1 MLKPF
6 FVFLPPLKKIILKR
20 LFFVILSVFLLAGC
34 AKIATPVGGPKDM
47 EPPVIG
53 KEVPA
58 NQSVNF
64 SGQKIAITMNEFFTL
79 NNPTENVMV
88 SPPFKNQPDYLVKG
102 KTLIIKIKDT
112 LRENTTYNMVFSNC
126 IQDFTEGNKLN
137 LYHYSFSTGNAI
149 DSCMLKGTLSN
160 AKSLEKGE
168 DYVVMLYRQDIDSL
182 PMTTT
187 PDYVTK
193 SMTDGSFTFQNI
205 APGAYKVF
213 ALKDINSNYLYDLPN
228 ESIAYA
234 DKMYEAY
241 PEPRKDSTGRPI
253 DTAFTPEAITLYAF
267 EVADSCPKLMRYEN
281 PEAGI
286 YKFPYTK
293 SVTTFEAQSHTG
305 NNDYFQS
312 WNPTQD
318 TVTWYFKSLNFD
330 SLSYLL
336 TADGHT
342 DTVFLKPYKAKS
354 NSGGRAGGNA
364 QQTVKKLRVTFQNEG
379 HFYKPLTLSFSYP
392 ILPTDTF
399 EAMLI
404 SKTDTEAVRIAVP
417 DTFTTKLAI
426 PLKMESKKSYQLII
440 PDSVFRGYNGLTNDT
455 LKSSFT
461 CKSEKDYGNII
472 MSYSLS
478 EEIDYPVIAQ
488 LWSDKA
494 MVAESAFRADT
505 TITYEHLDPGAYQ
518 VKIIHDLN
526 GNGHWDTGDYRRK
539 MQPEAITTY
548 PSAINVRAYWD
559 VEEEFKI
566 DKSK

>member
-34 AKIATPVGGPKDM
+34 AKIATPVGGPKDT
-47 EPPVIG
+47 EPPVVV
-53 KEVPA
+53 KEMPA
-58 NQSVNF
+58 SQSVNF
-64 SGQKIAITMNEFFTL
+64 NSQKIAVTMNEFFTL

-88 SPPFKNQPDYLVKG
+88 SPPFKNQPEYLTKG

-112 LRENTTYNMVFSNC
+112 LRENTTYNLVFSNC
-126 IQDFTEGNKLN
+126 IQDFTENNKLN
-137 LYHYSFSTGNAI
+137 LYHYSFSTGKVI
-149 DSCMLKGTLSN
+149 DSCMLRGSLSN
-160 AKSLEKGE
+160 AKSMEKSN
-168 DYVVMLYRQDIDSL
+168 DFLVMLYRQNIDTL
-182 PMTTT
+182 PMTTM

-193 SMTDGSFTFQNI
+193 SAKDGSFTFQNI
-205 APGAYKVF
+205 APGSYKIF

-228 ESIAYA
+228 ESVAYA
-234 DKMYEAY
+234 GQLFDAY
-241 PEPRKDSTGRPI
+241 PAPRKDSTGRII
-253 DTAFTPEAITLYAF
+253 DTAFVPQDIVLYTFEA
-267 EVADSCPKLMRYEN
+267 ADSCPKLMRYEN
-281 PEAGI
+281 PEAGV

-293 SVTTFEAQSHTG
+293 AVTAFEAQPFTG
-305 NNDYFQS
+305 SNEYFQS
-312 WNPTQD
+312 WNTTHD
-318 TVTWYFKSLNFD
+318 TVTWFFKSLNFD

-354 NSGGRAGGNA
+354 NSGGRGASGS
-364 QQTVKKLRVTFQNEG
+364 QQAVKKLRVTFQNEG

>member
-1 MLKPF
+1 M
-6 FVFLPPLKKIILKR
+6 KR
-20 LFFVILSVFLLAGC
+20 IFIVILSVLLLAGC
-34 AKIATPVGGPKDM
+34 AKISTPVGGPKDT
-47 EPPVIG
+47 EPPVVI

-58 NQSVNF
+58 SQSVNF
-64 SGQKIAITMNEFFTL
+64 NSQKIAVTMNEFFTL

-88 SPPFKNQPDYLVKG
+88 SPPFKNQPEYLTKG

-112 LRENTTYNMVFSNC
+112 LRENTTYNLVFSNC
-126 IQDFTEGNKLN
+126 IQDFTESNKLN
-137 LYHYSFSTGNAI
+137 LYHYSFSTGEVI
-149 DSCMLKGTLSN
+149 DSCMLRGSLSN
-160 AKSLEKGE
+160 AKSLEKSE
-168 DYVVMLYRQDIDSL
+168 DFLVMLYRQDIDSL
-182 PMTTT
+182 PMTTM

-193 SMTDGSFTFQNI
+193 SAKDGSFTFQNI
-205 APGAYKVF
+205 APGSYKIF

-228 ESIAYA
+228 ESVAYA
-234 DKMYEAY
+234 GQLFDAY
-241 PEPRKDSTGRPI
+241 RAPRKDSTGRII
-253 DTAFTPEAITLYAF
+253 DTAFAPQDIVLYTFEAT
-267 EVADSCPKLMRYEN
+267 DSCPKLMRYEN
-281 PEAGI
+281 PEAGV

-293 SVTTFEAQSHTG
+293 TVTAFEAQPFTG
-305 NNDYFQS
+305 SNEYFQS
-312 WNPTQD
+312 WNTTHD
-318 TVTWYFKSLNFD
+318 TVTWFFKSLNFD

-354 NSGGRAGGNA
+354 SSGGRGGSSA
-364 QQTVKKLRVTFQNEG
+364 QQTAKKLRVTFQNEG
-379 HFYKPLTLSFSYP
+379 DYYKPLKLKFSYP

-399 EAMLI
+399 DALLT
-404 SKTDTEAVRIAVP
+404 SKTDTSVVRIAVP
-417 DTFTTKLAI
+417 DTFLTELAV
-426 PLKMESKKSYQLII
+426 PLKMEAKKSYQLII
-440 PDSVFRGYNGLTNDT
+440 PDSVFFGHNGLTNDT

-472 MSYSLS
+472 MAYSLS
-478 EEIDYPVIAQ
+478 DEIDYPVIAQ

-505 TITYEHLDPGAYQ
+505 TITYEHLEPGAYQ
-518 VKIIHDLN
+518 IKIIHDLN
-526 GNGHWDTGDYRRK
+526 SNGHWDTGDYRRK

>member
-1 MLKPF
+1 M
-6 FVFLPPLKKIILKR
+6 KR
-20 LFFVILSVFLLAGC
+20 IFIVILSVLLLAGC
-34 AKIATPVGGPKDM
+34 AKISTPVGGPKDT
-47 EPPVIG
+47 EPPVVI

-58 NQSVNF
+58 SQSVNF
-64 SGQKIAITMNEFFTL
+64 NSQKIAVTMNEFFTL

-88 SPPFKNQPDYLVKG
+88 SPPFKNQPEYLTKG

-112 LRENTTYNMVFSNC
+112 LRENTTYNLVFSNC
-126 IQDFTEGNKLN
+126 IQDFTENNKLN
-137 LYHYSFSTGNAI
+137 LYHYSFSTGKVI
-149 DSCMLKGTLSN
+149 DSCMLRGSLSN
-160 AKSLEKGE
+160 AKSMEKSE
-168 DYVVMLYRQDIDSL
+168 DFLVMLYRQDIDSL
-182 PMTTT
+182 PMTTM

-193 SMTDGSFTFQNI
+193 SAKDGSFTFQNI
-205 APGAYKVF
+205 APGSYKIF

-228 ESIAYA
+228 ESVAYA
-234 DKMYEAY
+234 GQLFDAY
-241 PEPRKDSTGRPI
+241 PAPRKDSTGRII
-253 DTAFTPEAITLYAF
+253 DTAFVPQDIVLYTFEA
-267 EVADSCPKLMRYEN
+267 ADSCPKLMRYEN
-281 PEAGI
+281 PEAGV

-293 SVTTFEAQSHTG
+293 AVTAFEAQTFTG
-305 NNDYFQS
+305 SNEYFQS
-312 WNPTQD
+312 WNTTHD
-318 TVTWYFKSLNFD
+318 TVTWFFKSLNFD

-354 NSGGRAGGNA
+354 SSGGRGGSSA
-364 QQTVKKLRVTFQNEG
+364 QQTAKKLRVTFQNEG
-379 HFYKPLTLSFSYP
+379 DYYKPLKLKFSYP

-399 EAMLI
+399 DALLT
-404 SKTDTEAVRIAVP
+404 SKTDTSVVRIAVP
-417 DTFTTKLAI
+417 DTFLTELTV
-426 PLKMESKKSYQLII
+426 PLKMEAKKSYQLII
-440 PDSVFRGYNGLTNDT
+440 PDSVFFGHNGLTNDT

-472 MSYSLS
+472 MAYSLS
-478 EEIDYPVIAQ
+478 DEIDYPVIAQ

-505 TITYEHLDPGAYQ
+505 TIIYEHLDPGAYQ

>member
-1 MLKPF
+1 MC
-6 FVFLPPLKKIILKR
+6 
-20 LFFVILSVFLLAGC
+20 VFLLAGC
-34 AKIATPVGGPKDM
+34 AKIATPVGGPKDT
-47 EPPVIG
+47 EPPVVV

-58 NQSVNF
+58 SQSVNF
-64 SGQKIAITMNEFFTL
+64 NSQKIAVTMNEFFTL

-88 SPPFKNQPDYLVKG
+88 SPPFKNQPEYLTKG

-112 LRENTTYNMVFSNC
+112 LRENTTYNLVFSNC
-126 IQDFTEGNKLN
+126 IQDFTENNKLN
-137 LYHYSFSTGNAI
+137 LYHYSFSTGKVI
-149 DSCMLKGTLSN
+149 DSCMLRGSLSN
-160 AKSLEKGE
+160 AKSMEKSE
-168 DYVVMLYRQDIDSL
+168 DFLVMLYRQDIDSL
-182 PMTTT
+182 PMTTM

-193 SMTDGSFTFQNI
+193 SAKDGSFTFQNI
-205 APGAYKVF
+205 APGSYKIF

-228 ESIAYA
+228 ESVAYA
-234 DKMYEAY
+234 GQLFDAY
-241 PEPRKDSTGRPI
+241 PAPRKDSTGRII
-253 DTAFTPEAITLYAF
+253 DTAFVPQDIVLYTFEA
-267 EVADSCPKLMRYEN
+267 ADSCPKLMRYEN
-281 PEAGI
+281 PEAGV

-293 SVTTFEAQSHTG
+293 AVTAFEAQPFTG
-305 NNDYFQS
+305 SNEYFQS
-312 WNPTQD
+312 WNTTHD
-318 TVTWYFKSLNFD
+318 TVTWFFKSLNFD

-354 NSGGRAGGNA
+354 SSGGRGGSSA
-364 QQTVKKLRVTFQNEG
+364 QQTAKKLRVTFQNEG
-379 HFYKPLTLSFSYP
+379 DYYKPLKLKFSYP

-399 EAMLI
+399 DALLT
-404 SKTDTEAVRIAVP
+404 SKTDTSVVRIAVP
-417 DTFTTKLAI
+417 DTFLTELTV
-426 PLKMESKKSYQLII
+426 PLKMEAKKSYQLII
-440 PDSVFRGYNGLTNDT
+440 PDSVFFGHNGLTNDT

-472 MSYSLS
+472 MAYSLS
-478 EEIDYPVIAQ
+478 DEIDYPVIAQ

-505 TITYEHLDPGAYQ
+505 TIIYEHLEPGAYQ